1 MEFTYYR
8 YKNVV
13 GAYFEMPTGD
23 ARALL
28 PSHLQPVEPQ
38 HSRSIFAVTCFEF
51 TDSLVGPYNEV
62 VLGVV
67 VPPLVQPG
75 KPFPRAGFYP
85 FIVGTSTPASRQHAI
100 ERWHLPHYMKDL
112 DIRFTEAD
120 GRMDVAVRDDGAPV
134 FDLVVTAHEYHPM
147 KNLYNCFM
155 SDADGHYKANIYM
168 EAAHSEHENERGS
181 ITLHAHAMTTGLTIE
196 DVASSPFREEW
207 YQAGLQTF
215 EPLETL

>member
-8 YKNVV
+8 YRNVV

-23 ARALL
+23 ARELL

-38 HSRSIFAVTCFEF
+38 HSRSIFAVTCFDF
-51 TDSLVGPYNEV
+51 TDSLVGPYHEV

-85 FIVGTSTPASRQHAI
+85 FMVGTSTAASRQHAI

-155 SDADGHYKANIYM
+155 ADADGRYKANIYM

-181 ITLHAHAMTTGLTIE
+181 ITLYAHAMTKGLTIE

-207 YQAGLQTF
+207 DQAGLQTF

>member
-1 MEFTYYR
+1 MEYTYYR

-13 GAYFEMPTGD
+13 GAYFEMPTSD
-23 ARALL
+23 ARELL

-85 FIVGTSTPASRQHAI
+85 FMVGTSTAASRQHAI
-100 ERWHLPHYMKDL
+100 QRWHLPHYMTDL
-112 DIRFTEAD
+112 DIRFIEAD
-120 GRMDVAVRDDGAPV
+120 GRMDVAVRDGAEPV
-134 FDLVVTAHEYHPM
+134 LDLVVTAHEYHPM

-155 SDADGHYKANIYM
+155 ADGDGHYKANIYM

-181 ITLHAHAMTTGLTIE
+181 ITLHAHPMTEGLTIE
-196 DVASSPFREEW
+196 DVATSPFREEW